1 MKEVASISEQ
11 EIFDEEVREVEI
23 DDPVAGGISGPVNI
37 LGKALANRTKW
48 LKAQIVLLVARAA
61 ALETLIGS
69 TNMNEVLL
77 KANNLSDVPN
87 KAIARSNLGVSAS
100 GHDHDS
106 AYCKKSLNLSDVES
120 AAVARTNL
128 GVADIHFVSSAP
140 GVVLG
145 KNGDIAI
152 QEVVNATPIIYK
164 KENEVWVPTI
174 GSQNTEIPGVFKWFA
189 GPTAPA
195 GYLKCNGQAVSRAT
209 YAALFSAIG
218 TRYGL
223 GDGSNTFNLPDVR
236 GNVIRGYDD
245 GRGIDPARALGSEQ
259 LDQNKGH
266 THSLTGAKAV
276 AAGSH
281 VHVASTGGA
290 GSHAHSGAANS
301 DGWHNHTISVGN
313 YSGGSGRIS
322 SYESGIYQGEFGTN
336 GGGTHTHSLSINGVG
351 DHTHAVSVGS
361 AGSHDHDLSG
371 SVQPEGGAETRMR
384 NIAFIGIIKY

>member
-1 MKEVASISEQ
+1 VKKVANISEQ
-11 EIFDEEVREVEI
+11 EIFDEAVREVGI

-48 LKAQIVLLVARAA
+48 LKAQIALLVARAA

-69 TNMNEVLL
+69 TSMNDVLL
-77 KANNLSDVPN
+77 KAENLADVPD
-87 KAIARSNLGVSAS
+87 KAQARTNLGVSAV

-106 AYCKKSLNLSDVES
+106 TYLKKSLNLSDVES
-120 AAVARTNL
+120 ATAAKTNL

-140 GVVLG
+140 GVGLG

-152 QEVVNATPIIYK
+152 QEVVNATPIMYK
-164 KENEVWVPTI
+164 RENGVWIPTI

-195 GYLKCNGQAVSRAT
+195 GYLKCNGQAVSRTT
-209 YAALFSAIG
+209 YAALFNAIG

-245 GRGIDPARALGSEQ
+245 GRGIDPGRALGSEQ
-259 LDQNKGH
+259 ADQNKGH
-266 THSLTGAKAV
+266 THSLVGTKAD

-281 VHVASTGGA
+281 NHAASTGGA
-290 GSHAHSGAANS
+290 GGHAHSGAADANGS
-301 DGWHNHTISVGN
+301 HVHSVSVGN
-313 YSGGSGRIS
+313 YSGGAVRIS
-322 SYESGIYQGEFGTN
+322 SYETGTYHTEMN
-336 GGGTHTHSLSINGVG
+336 TNAAGTHTHTLSINGVG
-351 DHTHAVSVGS
+351 DHTHSVSIGA
-361 AGSHDHDLSG
+361 AGAHEHNLSG
-371 SVQPEGGAETRMR
+371 SVQPEGGTEARMR
-384 NIAFIGIIKY
+384 NIAFIGIIKF

>member
-1 MKEVASISEQ
+1 MANISEQ
-11 EIFDEEVREVEI
+11 EIFDEAVREVEI

-48 LKAQIVLLVARAA
+48 LKAQIALLVARAA

-69 TNMNEVLL
+69 TSMNAVLL

-87 KAIARSNLGVSAS
+87 KATARSNLGVSAS
-100 GHDHDS
+100 DHDHDS
-106 AYCKKSLNLSDVES
+106 AYLKKSQNLSDVES
-120 AAVARTNL
+120 ALTARTNL

-140 GVVLG
+140 GVGLG
-145 KNGDIAI
+145 KNGDVAI
-152 QEVVNATPIIYK
+152 QEVVNATPIMYK
-164 KENEVWVPTI
+164 RENGVWIPTI

-209 YAALFSAIG
+209 YAALFNAIG

-245 GRGIDPARALGSEQ
+245 GRGIDPGRALGSEQ
-259 LDQNKGH
+259 ADQNKGH
-266 THSLTGAKAV
+266 THSLTGTKAD

-281 VHVASTGGA
+281 NHGASTVGA
-290 GSHAHSGAANS
+290 GSHTHSGATSTDGNHYHNS
-301 DGWHNHTISVGN
+301 RGNYGGASAGVDSADNDNGNIWPTDYAGSHNHTLSIAGVGN
-313 YSGGSGRIS
+313 
-322 SYESGIYQGEFGTN
+322 
-336 GGGTHTHSLSINGVG
+336 
-351 DHTHAVSVGS
+351 HTHAVTVG
-361 AGSHDHDLSG
+361 ADGSHEHNLSG
-371 SVQPEGGAETRMR
+371 SVQPEGGTEARMR
-384 NIAFIGIIKY
+384 NIAFIGIIKF

>member
-1 MKEVASISEQ
+1 MASISEQ

-23 DDPVAGGISGPVNI
+23 NDPVAGGISGPVNI

-48 LKAQIVLLVARAA
+48 LKAQIALLVARAT

-77 KANNLSDVPN
+77 KSNNLSDGPN
-87 KAIARSNLGVSAS
+87 KMTARSNLGVSAS
-100 GHDHDS
+100 DHDHDS
-106 AYCKKSLNLSDVES
+106 AYLKKSQNLSDVES
-120 AAVARTNL
+120 VLTARTNL

-152 QEVVNATPIIYK
+152 QEVVNATPIMYK
-164 KENEVWVPTI
+164 KENGVWVPTI

-209 YAALFSAIG
+209 YAALFNAIG

-245 GRGIDPARALGSEQ
+245 GRGIDPGRALGSEQ
-259 LDQNKGH
+259 ADQNKGH
-266 THSLTGAKAV
+266 THSLTGTKAD

-281 VHVASTGGA
+281 NHGASTGGA
-290 GSHAHSGAANS
+290 GSHTHTGAADYISNHMHSFSCINAAGGGFSGAAYES
-301 DGWHNHTISVGN
+301 W
-313 YSGGSGRIS
+313 GGSAVSHNAGP
-322 SYESGIYQGEFGTN
+322 
-336 GGGTHTHSLSINGVG
+336 GGAHSHNLTINGVG
-351 DHTHAVSVGS
+351 NHTHAVTVG
-361 AGSHDHDLSG
+361 ADGSHEHNLSG
-371 SVQPEGGAETRMR
+371 SVQPEGGTEARMR
-384 NIAFIGIIKY
+384 NIAFIGIIKF

>member
-1 MKEVASISEQ
+1 MANISEQ
-11 EIFDEEVREVEI
+11 EIFDEAVREVEI

-48 LKAQIVLLVARAA
+48 LKAQIALLVARAT

-69 TNMNEVLL
+69 TSMNEVLL

-87 KAIARSNLGVSAS
+87 KATARSNLGVSAS
-100 GHDHDS
+100 DHDHDS
-106 AYCKKSLNLSDVES
+106 AYLKKSQNLSDVES
-120 AAVARTNL
+120 ALTARTNL

-140 GVVLG
+140 GVGLG

-152 QEVVNATPIIYK
+152 QEVVNATPIMYK
-164 KENEVWVPTI
+164 RENGVWIPTI

-209 YAALFSAIG
+209 YAALFNAIG

-223 GDGSNTFNLPDVR
+223 GDGFNTFNLPDVR

-245 GRGIDPARALGSEQ
+245 GRGIDPGRALGSEQ
-259 LDQNKGH
+259 ADQNKGH
-266 THSLTGAKAV
+266 THLLTGGKAV
-276 AAGSH
+276 SAGSH
-281 VHVASTGGA
+281 VHGASTGGA
-290 GSHAHSGAANS
+290 GGHAHSGAADANGS
-301 DGWHNHTISVGN
+301 HVHSVSVGN
-313 YSGGSGRIS
+313 FSGGASRIS
-322 SYESGIYQGEFGTN
+322 SYETGKYHTEMSTN
-336 GGGTHTHSLSINGVG
+336 AAGTHTHTLSINGVG
-351 DHTHAVSVGS
+351 DHTHSVSIGA
-361 AGSHDHDLSG
+361 AGAHEHDLSG
-371 SVQPEGGAETRMR
+371 SVQSEGGTEARMR

>member
-1 MKEVASISEQ
+1 MANIIEQ
-11 EIFDEEVREVEI
+11 EVYDEVVREVNI
-23 DDPVAGGISGPVNI
+23 DDPVAGGMSGPVN
-37 LGKALANRTKW
+37 LLAKALANRTKW
-48 LKAQIVLLVARAA
+48 LKAQIGSIGTAIA
-61 ALETLIGS
+61 ALQALVGS
-69 TNMNEVLL
+69 TSMNDVLL
-77 KANNLSDVPN
+77 KAENLADVPD
-87 KAIARSNLGVSAS
+87 KAQARTNLGVSAV

-106 AYCKKSLNLSDVES
+106 TYLKKSLNLSDVES
-120 AAVARTNL
+120 ATAAKTNL
-128 GVADIHFVSSAP
+128 GVSDIHFVNSAP
-140 GVVLG
+140 NISLG
-145 KNGDIAI
+145 KNGDIAV
-152 QEVVNATPIIYK
+152 QEVINATPVMYK
-164 KENEVWVPTI
+164 KENGVWVPVV

-189 GPTAPA
+189 GPTVPA

-209 YAALFSAIG
+209 YAGLFGAVG

-223 GDGSNTFNLPDVR
+223 GDGSNTFNIPDVR
-236 GNVIRGYDD
+236 GDVIRGYDD

-322 SYESGIYQGEFGTN
+322 SYESGIYQGEFVTN